1 MATKASM
8 GTKAPIHDLVI
19 PANLA
24 ARWEL
29 LVSESAKRLKNK
41 RDQISK
47 SIGPRPYRGLPVNET
62 ELRSRWMQIRRD
74 QNALFDVFSENVRF
88 TKDGRALLPKK
99 LVESILKYEG
109 KAVESGNA

>member
-1 MATKASM
+1 MATKAPM
-8 GTKAPIHDLVI
+8 NDLVI

-24 ARWEL
+24 DRWEL
-29 LVSESAKRLKNK
+29 LVSEASKRLKNK

-47 SIGPRPYRGLPVNET
+47 SIGPRPYKGLPVDEN
-62 ELRSRWMQIRRD
+62 ELRGRWMEVRRD
-74 QNALFDVFSENVRF
+74 VNELFDIFSENVRF

-99 LVESILKYEG
+99 LVESMYKFEG